1 MPVSAQALRTHLDYN
16 AWASGRVLDAAARLS
31 SEELSRDFKT
41 ADGTVLDTL
50 VHTFAADRLWF
61 SRVEG
66 KPRERFIEERDR
78 SLSVLQEEWPAV
90 HERWRSWA
98 ASLSDEAAMAHL
110 SYVDLKGRQW
120 QQALWQIVLHVVNH
134 GTHHRGAVS
143 GFIRSMGHTPPVLDL
158 IAFYRSAGTDAAAG

>member
-1 MPVSAQALRTHLDYN
+1 MGTSRGMNQRRSPRSARVNEVLREVIADELERIDDERLGVTSVTSVDVDPDLRH
-16 AWASGRVLDAAARLS
+16 AAVYLS
-31 SEELSRDFKT
+31 
-41 ADGTVLDTL
+41 
-50 VHTFAADRLWF
+50 
-61 SRVEG
+61 
-66 KPRERFIEERDR
+66 
-78 SLSVLQEEWPAV
+78 
-90 HERWRSWA
+90 
-98 ASLSDEAAMAHL
+98 SLSDEAAMAHL